1 MKVDIFPSDLEGTAQ
16 APGSKSAA
24 QRMVACALLA
34 KGESVISDFPWN
46 NDCRSALLVIQA
58 LGAVV
63 SVKGNELIIKGGF
76 PQAFHAGIRNPK
88 TKIHCGESGLA
99 ARMFTPIAAL
109 TDKQMLIE
117 GEGTLLTRTFHD
129 FEHILPA
136 LGVKFNSNEGYLP
149 LIVQGP
155 LTHGEL
161 TMDGS
166 VSSQFLTGLLMALP
180 KTSGESII
188 TVKGLKSKPYI
199 ELTLQVLEMFGVKIK
214 HRNLEKFHIKP
225 SLFVPQKLVVP
236 GDWSGAAFLLVAGA
250 LCARDG
256 LRVTN
261 LSNTSAQA
269 DRAIISALQSA
280 GVCLEILENEI
291 VVKASEI
298 NAFEF
303 DANDCPDLFPPL
315 AALAAFANGVSTIHG
330 IKRLVHKE
338 SNRAKALQQEFAK
351 ANVRIMLRDDEMKI
365 YPASVTRA
373 VINSHNDHR
382 IAMAA
387 AILGLAGDRVSIR
400 NAEAVNKSYP
410 EFFDVITKLG
420 GKVKQT
426 ALAL

>member
-269 DRAIISALQSA
+269 DRAIVSALQSA

>member
-109 TDKQMLIE
+109 TDKQILIE

-136 LGVKFNSNEGYLP
+136 LGVSFNSNEGFLP
-149 LIVQGP
+149 LVVQGP
-155 LTHGEL
+155 LNHGEL
-161 TMDGS
+161 TMDAS

-180 KTSGESII
+180 KASGESII
-188 TVKGLKSKPYI
+188 TVKDLKSKPYI

-225 SLFVPQKLVVP
+225 SLFVPQKLTVP

-250 LCARDG
+250 LCASDG

-280 GVCLEILENEI
+280 GVYLEILENEI

-315 AALAAFANGVSTIHG
+315 AALAAFANGVSTIYG

-410 EFFDVITKLG
+410 EFFDVIAKLG

>member
-109 TDKQMLIE
+109 TDKQILIE

-136 LGVKFNSNEGYLP
+136 LGVNFNSNEGFLP
-149 LIVQGP
+149 LVVQGP
-155 LTHGEL
+155 LNHGEL
-161 TMDGS
+161 TMDAS

-180 KTSGESII
+180 KASGESII
-188 TVKGLKSKPYI
+188 TVKDLKSKPYI

-225 SLFVPQKLVVP
+225 SLFVPQKLTVP

-250 LCARDG
+250 LCASDG

-280 GVCLEILENEI
+280 GVYLEILENEI

-315 AALAAFANGVSTIHG
+315 AALAAFANGVSTIYG

-410 EFFDVITKLG
+410 EFFDVIAKLG